1 MAKTKFK
8 KPIEVEVL
16 PPLSETRNGELMKSE
31 SKISGKI
38 KLTETEIEIS
48 VDIWLGRK
56 SRKKN

>member
-1 MAKTKFK
+1 MAKTKLK

-56 SRKKN
+56 SQKKN

>member
-1 MAKTKFK
+1 MAKTKLK

-56 SRKKN
+56 SRKKS